1 MAKVLVIDDEPD
13 IRSLLDMLLR
23 PQGYRQEH
31 SDVILLDLK
40 IDGVPPSLPRGSG
53 RFVRW
58 SAP

>member
-1 MAKVLVIDDEPD
+1 VLVIDDEPG
-13 IRSLLDMLLR
+13 IRGLLDMLLR

-31 SDVILLDLK
+31 PDVILLDLK
-40 IDGVPPSLPRGSG
+40 IDEVPPSPPRGSG